1 MNLLHDAHKCDFGSV
16 FLTAYFFQNNIET
29 YVYLEEMMTEK
40 SGLSEK
46 IRKNFSCETCHYM
59 TSDSKD
65 YNKHCST
72 RKHKMMTNDD
82 HKNNIGEPTHIC
94 SRCDKSYKTKQSLW
108 VHKQKC
114 KAPDCNTGFAKQN
127 LVLNGDFVTTNYV
140 GLHKIL
146 QKENISM
153 VIHDDTAQPPLH
165 NIIMELLEQNKEFKQ
180 TIMDQSNK
188 MMELAQNQN
197 TTINNNKTINNT
209 QFNLNVFL
217 QQTCKDAI
225 NMSDFIDSLEI
236 NTKSLEHTG
245 THGYVHGISKIF
257 TDGLRKLKIHER
269 PIHCS
274 DLKREVLYIKDN
286 NKWEKDEENKQFKKA
301 LATVVHRNMI
311 QIVKWVSKRSLQP
324 GTAYG
329 GSEEEENPDTSNPE
343 SKNYDFYFELVRQS
357 LGGGDQDVTDR
368 NNEKILKA
376 IAQEV
381 HIDRKS
387 AMRTI

>member
-1 MNLLHDAHKCDFGSV
+1 
-16 FLTAYFFQNNIET
+16 
-29 YVYLEEMMTEK
+29 MTEK
-40 SGLSEK
+40 SPKSPK
-46 IRKNFSCETCHYM
+46 IAKIFCCEICDYICNKQ
-59 TSDSKD
+59 SD

-82 HKNNIGEPTHIC
+82 PNKNNREPTHIC
-94 SRCDKSYKTKQSLW
+94 RHCNKTYKTKQSLW

-114 KAPDCNTGFAKQN
+114 KSPDCNTGFAKQN
-127 LVLNGDFVTTNYV
+127 LVLNGDFVQTNYV
-140 GLHKIL
+140 GRNKIL
-146 QKENISM
+146 QKENIAF

-286 NKWEKDEENKQFKKA
+286 DKWEKDEENKQFKKA
-301 LATVVHRNMI
+301 LAKVVHRNMI
-311 QIVKWVSKRSLQP
+311 QIVKW
-324 GTAYG
+324 
-329 GSEEEENPDTSNPE
+329 EEENPDTSNPE

>member
-1 MNLLHDAHKCDFGSV
+1 MLTEKTVKNCKKYSCEICDF
-16 FLTAYFFQNNIET
+16 
-29 YVYLEEMMTEK
+29 
-40 SGLSEK
+40 
-46 IRKNFSCETCHYM
+46 H
-59 TSDSKD
+59 TSDKQN
-65 YNKHCST
+65 YTRHCST
-72 RKHKMMTNDD
+72 RKHLELTNQSKQLTIKTDD
-82 HKNNIGEPTHIC
+82 VNTYHIC
-94 SRCDKSYKTKQSLW
+94 SHCDKKYTSRVGLW
-108 VHKQKC
+108 KHKQKC
-114 KAPDCNTGFAKQN
+114 KAPD
-127 LVLNGDFVTTNYV
+127 
-140 GLHKIL
+140 
-146 QKENISM
+146 KENISM
-153 VIHDDTAQPPLH
+153 VIHDDAAQPPIH
-165 NIIMELLEQNKEFKQ
+165 NYIMELLEQNKEFKQ
-180 TIMDQSNK
+180 TIMDQSNKMMDQSNK

-236 NTKSLEHTG
+236 NTKSLERTG

-257 TDGLRKLKIHER
+257 MDGIRKLKVQER
-269 PIHCS
+269 PIHCT

-286 NKWEKDEENKQFKKA
+286 DTWTKDTEDNKQFKKA

-329 GSEEEENPDTSNPE
+329 GSEEEENPETSDPE
-343 SKNYDFYFELVRQS
+343 SKNYEFYFELVRQS

>member
-1 MNLLHDAHKCDFGSV
+1 
-16 FLTAYFFQNNIET
+16 
-29 YVYLEEMMTEK
+29 MMTEK
-40 SGLSEK
+40 VQLVPESAV
-46 IRKNFSCETCHYM
+46 NFICDLCHFTC
-59 TSDSKD
+59 SKQSN
-65 YNKHCST
+65 YLRHCST

-82 HKNNIGEPTHIC
+82 LNKNNREPTHIC
-94 SRCDKSYKTKQSLW
+94 SQCNKSYKTKQSLW

-114 KAPDCNTGFAKQN
+114 KAPE
-127 LVLNGDFVTTNYV
+127 
-140 GLHKIL
+140 
-146 QKENISM
+146 KENISF

-197 TTINNNKTINNT
+197 TTINNNKTINN

-217 QQTCKDAI
+217 QETCKDAI

-236 NTKSLEHTG
+236 NTKSLERTG

-257 TDGLRKLKIHER
+257 TDGLRKLKLQER
-269 PIHCS
+269 PIHCT

-286 NKWEKDEENKQFKKA
+286 DKWEKDTEDNKQFKKA

-311 QIVKWVSKRSLQP
+311 QIVKW
-324 GTAYG
+324 
-329 GSEEEENPDTSNPE
+329 EEENPDTSNPE
-343 SKNYDFYFELVRQS
+343 SKIYEFYFEVVRQS
-357 LGGGDQDVTDR
+357 LGGGDHDVTAR
-368 NNEKILKA
+368 NNDKILKA

-381 HIDRKS
+381 HIDKKN
-387 AMRTI
+387 ILQ